1 MTDIYSAVIPQAP
14 YVIGAYGL
22 IWIALLGFVGMVF
35 NRLRRTEKEI
45 AVLEE
50 ALKRRDQA

>member
-1 MTDIYSAVIPQAP
+1 MNDIYSAVMPQAP

-22 IWIALLGFVGMVF
+22 IWVALLGFVGMVF
-35 NRLRRTEKEI
+35 NRLRRLDKEI

-50 ALKRRDQA
+50 SLERREQA

>member
-50 ALKRRDQA
+50 SLKRRDQA

>member
-1 MTDIYSAVIPQAP
+1 MGDIYSAVIPQAP
-14 YVIGAYGL
+14 FVIGAYGI

-35 NRLRRTEKEI
+35 NRLRRLDKEI

-50 ALKRRDQA
+50 SIKRRDQP

>member
-1 MTDIYSAVIPQAP
+1 MTDIYAAVIPQAP